1 MIDLTK
7 KKLLTPTT
15 CTRKG
20 KPQGRAVT
28 AAVASLLRW
37 TAPAALLAASLTAQ
51 AGMDC
56 TATLMA
62 TLNGQPAFKPVT
74 WVITDNRSGDTVFTM
89 QRHTGIAHI
98 PCGDY
103 TATVTLGDLTRSRVF
118 RLIFTSDV
126 IINMGN

>member
-1 MIDLTK
+1 M
-7 KKLLTPTT
+7 P
-15 CTRKG
+15 R
-20 KPQGRAVT
+20 VT
-28 AAVASLLRW
+28 ARTVPATDNASKVSYLDFARTISDSTIVRSSTVALTGIS
-37 TAPAALLAASLTAQ
+37 ASFVAADLYVAF
-51 AGMDC
+51 DIN
-56 TATLMA
+56 ATLA
-62 TLNGQPAFKPVT
+62 ESIT
-74 WVITDNRSGDTVFTM
+74 ITDNRSGDTVFTM